1 MIVDCHCHAGRGDR
15 LTAPWNTH
23 APLTTYLRRA
33 RAAGIQK
40 TIIIPAGHSD
50 YSQANREIGQIVRD
64 NPGRCIGFAS
74 VHAGRDSGRV
84 HELVREAVT
93 GHGLRGLKVHCYDAP
108 PNREICDA
116 VRAFGIPMLVDV
128 VGRAY
133 LVELFASQYPDVNF
147 IIPHF
152 GSFADDWRAQ
162 QQVVDQ
168 LVRFPNVYA
177 DTAGVRRFDFI
188 VQGIRRAGP
197 RKVLFGSDGPWLHP
211 AVELHK
217 IRMLGLS
224 HQDES
229 LILGGNILRLLMGA
243 GSARKSQASRNGRRS
258 ARDVRA
264 EGKLTANATART

>member
-23 APLTTYLRRA
+23 APLETYLRRA
-33 RAAGIQK
+33 RAAGIQRSV
-40 TIIIPAGHSD
+40 IIPAGHSD
-50 YSQANREIGQIVRD
+50 YAQANREIAQIVRS
-64 NPGRCIGFAS
+64 NPRRFIGFAS
-74 VHAGRDSGRV
+74 VHAVRDAGRANN
-84 HELVREAVT
+84 LVKEAVT
-93 GHGLRGLKVHCYDAP
+93 ELGLRGLKVHCYDAP

-116 VRAFGIPMLVDV
+116 VRKFGIPMLVDV

-188 VQGIRRAGP
+188 AQGIRRAGP
-197 RKVLFGSDGPWLHP
+197 HKVLFGSDGPWLHP

-224 HQDES
+224 TRDTS
-229 LILGGNILRLLMGA
+229 LILGGNILRLLRQA
-243 GSARKSQASRNGRRS
+243 GGTGRKNATSSARQPTIHQELAP
-258 ARDVRA
+258 
-264 EGKLTANATART
+264 